1 MAQDIFAQYINN
13 LQKVNVPTK
22 AAALVRATVPTNE
35 TAPVD
40 KNAISDREILMNI
53 HNKLESLSVQSSNAF
68 CGDSDISIV
77 GGKIVLPDHGILES
91 DLHIKD
97 GKILCMGKLNI
108 NAKRTVNAQGKY
120 IIPGIIDPHVHLGLF
135 ADLKQELA
143 TETKSAIIGGVT
155 SLGCYFG
162 GQEPHLSKFSEISN
176 AVEQN
181 SHVDIIPHLVIGNKT
196 QKDQI
201 YDYVHRLGVS
211 SFKIYLN
218 GIPGLITDVDDGF
231 VLDVMD
237 EIKKSGKKCLICVH
251 AENRDIVRRS
261 YNQVKEEM
269 GDKASIYDWTNTHP
283 EIAEE
288 EAVIRL
294 SYLAEKLKVDVYFV
308 HISSQEAI
316 QRLEKIKRT
325 NPYVH
330 VETTSPYLSISRDM
344 NNFNRCGNILKMEP
358 PFRDFEDVEELWKA
372 VKNGTVDCIGTD
384 NVTQTL
390 TEKKSNDTVWESMSG
405 YPALGTHLPVLLHE
419 GASVR
424 GISLEKLVLA
434 MTKRP
439 AEVFGVYP
447 RKGTLLPGSD
457 ADVVLLDMNLEKQ
470 VHANELM
477 SRSDFSLYEGRIL
490 KGWPVMTIK
499 AGQIVAENGQYVGTH
514 CTGSCLKR

>member
-13 LQKVNVPTK
+13 LQSIN
-22 AAALVRATVPTNE
+22 AAEEER
-35 TAPVD
+35 
-40 KNAISDREILMNI
+40 AISDREILMNI
-53 HNKLESLSVQSSNAF
+53 QSKLDSLSVPSANGF
-68 CGDSDISIV
+68 GGDSDISVI

-97 GKILCMGKLNI
+97 GKILCIGKLNV

-120 IIPGIIDPHVHLGLF
+120 VIPGIIDPHVHLGLF
-135 ADLKQELA
+135 GDLKQELA
-143 TETKSAIIGGVT
+143 TETKSAVIGGVT

-162 GQEPHLSKFSEISN
+162 GQEPYINKFSEINN

-181 SHVDIIPHLVIGNKT
+181 SYADIIPHLVIGNKT
-196 QKDQI
+196 QREQI
-201 YDYVHRLGVS
+201 YDYVHKLGVS

-218 GIPGLITDVDDGF
+218 GIPGMISDVDDGF
-231 VLDVMD
+231 ILDVMD
-237 EIKKSGKKCLICVH
+237 EIKKSGKKCLICAH
-251 AENRDIVRRS
+251 AENRDIIKRS
-261 YNQVKEEM
+261 YNKVKEEL
-269 GDKASIYDWTNTHP
+269 GDEAKIYDWTRTHP

-294 SYLAEKLKVDVYFV
+294 SYLAEKCEVDVYFV

-316 QRLEKIKRT
+316 QRLERIKRK
-325 NPYVH
+325 NPYVY
-330 VETTSPYLSISRDM
+330 VETTSPYLSIARDM
-344 NNFNRCGNILKMEP
+344 HNFDLDRNLLKMEP
-358 PFRDFEDVEELWKA
+358 PFRDSEDVEELWRT

-390 TEKKSNDTVWESMSG
+390 SEKNSNDTLWNAMSG

-419 GASVR
+419 GVAVR
-424 GISLEKLVLA
+424 GMSLEKLVLA
-434 MTKRP
+434 LTKRP

-457 ADVVLLDMNLEKQ
+457 ADIVLLDMNMEKQ
-470 VHANELM
+470 VHASDLM
-477 SRSDFSLYEGRIL
+477 SRSDFSIYEGRTL

-499 AGQIVAENGQYVGTH
+499 AGQIVAENGRYVGIH
-514 CTGSCLKR
+514 CTGICLKR